1 MKVRTR
7 SKYTGPRSP
16 LLFISHQL
24 GFINANCHFGLVFS
38 GVVSVF
44 LSQIFSDL

>member
-1 MKVRTR
+1 MKVRTK
-7 SKYTGPRSP
+7 SMCAGPRSP

-24 GFINANCHFGLVFS
+24 RFINDNYHLGLVFS